1 MNNHYY
7 NQLCVCDIPLPGIDP
22 DRCYVCGG
30 IIPRRWKAQQRAW
43 ASDMDDTPNGKATWG
58 VALTIMVL
66 LALWAMARITLV
78 ASRHDPSPP
87 VGAIESPAPEAA
99 ATGD

>member
-7 NQLCVCDIPLPGIDP
+7 NQLCDCDIPLPGIDP
-22 DRCYVCGG
+22 DKCYVCGG
-30 IIPRRWKAQQRAW
+30 IIPRRWKLRQREW
-43 ASDMDDTPNGKATWG
+43 MSDMDDTPKGKATWG

-87 VGAIESPAPEAA
+87 VGAIESPAPGAV